1 MSSPSRRCPSALLLV
16 EPPAMQVA
24 EHEQVLV
31 ITFQAEHY
39 HELWGILESYMAAG
53 RRGFVLECSKV
64 RFLNSLSI
72 AAIITA
78 RNKLAQNGA
87 KLVLAGL
94 TDHVK
99 SVFRILKLERIFA
112 LDMQVEQA
120 VAAAK

>member
-1 MSSPSRRCPSALLLV
+1 
-16 EPPAMQVA
+16 MQVA